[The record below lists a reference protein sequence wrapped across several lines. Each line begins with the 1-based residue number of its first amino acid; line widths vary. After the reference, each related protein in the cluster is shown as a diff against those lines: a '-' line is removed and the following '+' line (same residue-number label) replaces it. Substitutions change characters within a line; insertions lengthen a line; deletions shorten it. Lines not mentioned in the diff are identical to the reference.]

1 MSESTARH
9 QRITDADLERS
20 RHHAEHDEVLEGL
33 RASRKRLP
41 CRLLY
46 DAAGAE
52 LFTQITTLDAYYPT
66 RLELELL
73 DRHLPVIAHQV
84 GPEARVIEPGSGEGI
99 KPRKL
104 LHALERPTSYVAID
118 VAHDQLER
126 SARLLRSE
134 FPKVEIQ
141 TLAADYTHAFDLPV
155 PQHEWRRSLVFFP
168 GSTIGNFEPGDA
180 RSFLAMLA
188 RVAGDDRMLLL
199 GADATRDPGVLERA
213 YDDEH
218 GVTAAFNKNVL
229 AHLNH
234 TRGATFELDHFDHRA
249 VWNARASR
257 IEMQLV
263 SNRRQLVRIDGELIS
278 FAAGEP
284 LVTEHCYKHAPEA
297 LQALLAAAGWRT
309 RQIFTSGYRPYRLWL
324 CEPLAW
330 LR

>member
-1 MSESTARH
+1 MRSQSTAR
-9 QRITDADLERS
+9 QRRITEPDD
-20 RHHAEHDEVLEGL
+20 VLDGL
-33 RASRKRLP
+33 RAPRKQLP

-46 DAAGAE
+46 DAHGAE
-52 LFTQITTLDAYYPT
+52 LFTRITTLDAYYPT

-73 DRHLPVIAHQV
+73 ERHLPVIAHQV
-84 GPEARVIEPGSGEGI
+84 GPEARVIEPGSGEAR
-99 KPRKL
+99 KPRML

-118 VAHDQLER
+118 IAHEQLER
-126 SARLLRSE
+126 SARALRSE
-134 FPKVEIQ
+134 FPKLEIQ
-141 TLAADYTHAFDLPV
+141 TLAVDYTHPFELPA

-168 GSTIGNFEPGDA
+168 GSTIGNFEPGEA
-180 RSFLAMLA
+180 RMFLAMLA

-199 GADATRDPGVLERA
+199 GADSTRDPGLLERA

-229 AHLNH
+229 AHLNR

-249 VWNARASR
+249 VWSPAASR
-257 IEMQLV
+257 VEMQLV
-263 SNRRQLVRIDGELIS
+263 SNRRQLVRIDGEVVS
-278 FAAGEP
+278 FADGEP
-284 LVTEHCYKHAPEA
+284 IVTEHCYKHAPEA

-309 RQIFTSGYRPYRLWL
+309 RQIFTSARRPYRLWL